1 MIRILSYLALV
12 LGLWGS
18 GIFAYGLDS
27 VLAGQPSTPTEPSLN
42 SGSRSMSTGGLREK
56 KTEAVEGSNVLL
68 TAYSISPSSASEF
81 LVNNIRQLEKL
92 VSNYESL
99 GQAEQKLKDKE
110 IRKVVSSVLDL
121 DHLGERSLISYWDE
135 LGKNP
140 EGRKKREQ
148 YLNLFKNLVE
158 ENYLEKARTYMSGKY
173 QIPLLEETAANGNG
187 FSVIGRIR
195 KPDVDLMVEFRI
207 LKDQDRYKVVDVR
220 LDETSLEST
229 YRGSFNRI
237 IRKKGGLEQGFPELI
252 RVMQKR
258 LEELKTGNAT
268 RL

>member
-1 MIRILSYLALV
+1 MKRILNILALN

-18 GIFAYGLDS
+18 GLFAYGLDS
-27 VLAGQPSTPTEPSLN
+27 GLVGQSSATSEASL
-42 SGSRSMSTGGLREK
+42 SSSSRSLSTGGLSEK
-56 KTEAVEGSNVLL
+56 KTTPVEGSNVLL
-68 TAYSISPSSASEF
+68 TAYSIAPSSASYF

-99 GQAEQKLKDKE
+99 GQAGQKLKDLE

-121 DHLGERSLISYWDE
+121 DHLGEHSLISYWEE
-135 LGKNP
+135 LGKTAV
-140 EGRKKREQ
+140 GRKKRNQ
-148 YLNLFKNLVE
+148 YLVLFKNLVE

-173 QIPLLEETAANGNG
+173 QIPLLEETADNGSEY
-187 FSVIGRIR
+187 SVIGRIR
-195 KPDVDLMVEFRI
+195 KSDVDLMVEFKI
-207 LKDQDRYKVVDVR
+207 LKNQDRFKVVDVR